1 MKIYKNILYDEF
13 ESEKI
18 LDILNFL
25 NKTEIKINTK
35 IFNKIDKIA
44 NNSSI
49 LDSSIISKNT
59 LKNNIYQIGKD
70 VEEIVISDNLEIE
83 DSNQIKNFINSAAIY
98 ELVKKQIN
106 EIGSNT
112 FYMNYLYDSRTR
124 IYCEN

>member
-1 MKIYKNILYDEF
+1 MKIYKNILYDEL

-70 VEEIVISDNLEIE
+70 VEEIIISDNIEIE
-83 DSNQIKNFINSAAIY
+83 DSNQIKNFINSAQY
-98 ELVKKQIN
+98 TN
-106 EIGSNT
+106 
-112 FYMNYLYDSRTR
+112 
-124 IYCEN
+124 